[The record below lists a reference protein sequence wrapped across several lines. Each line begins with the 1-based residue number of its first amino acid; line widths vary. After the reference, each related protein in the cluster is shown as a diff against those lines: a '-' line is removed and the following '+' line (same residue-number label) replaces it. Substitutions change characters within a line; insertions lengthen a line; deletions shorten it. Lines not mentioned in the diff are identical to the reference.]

1 MDNDN
6 KKKVEVINSRE
17 KDEVVKTLKLFTKIK
32 TITRDFSQ
40 TYKNAINEALPK
52 TIQIVDRFHIL
63 KNLTDDLNDY
73 LKRNIADRTKM
84 IDQEGK
90 IGIEEEIILNK
101 RQRSK
106 KESAER
112 KWKVI
117 QEAQKL
123 YKKGMNITNIAK
135 KLKIS
140 RQTVYN
146 YLEQKQP
153 LERSTHSILDPYV
166 PMIKSL
172 ILEGK
177 KVYEIYDKIKANGYK
192 GKTSLF
198 TSRLRGIRQ
207 ETRMNIKYL
216 KRSKIKQLLFRN
228 IEEIK
233 DESTRADLEK
243 YLETNHELNN
253 IVNMLRRFKEIIF
266 SKKARRLNKWIK
278 DAKKINVKELNSFIT
293 LIESDID
300 AVKNAIKYDYSNG
313 LTERFN
319 NKTKVIKRVMYGR
332 CSFDLLRLKVLS

>member
-1 MDNDN
+1 M
-6 KKKVEVINSRE
+6 
-17 KDEVVKTLKLFTKIK
+17 
-32 TITRDFSQ
+32 
-40 TYKNAINEALPK
+40 PK
-52 TIQIVDRFHIL
+52 AIQIVDRFHIF

-73 LKRNIADRTKM
+73 LKRNIADRTQM
-84 IDQEGK
+84 IDRKGK
-90 IGIEEEIILNK
+90 AGIEEELILNK
-101 RQRSK
+101 RQMNK

-123 YKKGMNITNIAK
+123 YKEGMNITDIAK
-135 KLKIS
+135 KLKIT

-153 LERSTHSILDPYV
+153 LERSTHSILDSYI
-166 PMIKSL
+166 PMIKKL

-177 KVYEIYDKIKANGYK
+177 KIDEIYDEIKANGYK

-233 DESTRADLEK
+233 DENTRKDLEE
-243 YLETNHELNN
+243 YLETNHELNV
-253 IVNMLRRFKEIIF
+253 IVNMIRRFKEIIF
-266 SKKARRLNKWIK
+266 SKKPRRLDKWIK
-278 DAKKINVKELNSFIT
+278 DAKTINVKELNSFVT

-313 LTERFN
+313 LTEGFN

-332 CSFDLLRLKVLS
+332 CSFNLLRLKILA

>member
-52 TIQIVDRFHIL
+52 AIQIVDRFHIL
-63 KNLTDDLNDY
+63 KNSTDDLNDY

-84 IDQEGK
+84 IDQEWK

-146 YLEQKQP
+146 YLKQKQP

-233 DESTRADLEK
+233 DENTRADLEE

-253 IVNMLRRFKEIIF
+253 IVNMLRKFKEIIF

-278 DAKKINVKELNSFIT
+278 DAKKINVKQLNSFIT

-313 LTERFN
+313 LTE
-319 NKTKVIKRVMYGR
+319 
-332 CSFDLLRLKVLS
+332 

>member
-40 TYKNAINEALPK
+40 TCKNAINEALPK
-52 TIQIVDRFHIL
+52 AIQIVDRFHIL

-90 IGIEEEIILNK
+90 IGIEEEIILNR

-233 DESTRADLEK
+233 DENTRADLEE

-278 DAKKINVKELNSFIT
+278 DAKKINVKQLNSFIT

-313 LTERFN
+313 LTEGFN

-332 CSFDLLRLKVLS
+332 CSFDLLRLKILS

>member
-1 MDNDN
+1 
-6 KKKVEVINSRE
+6 
-17 KDEVVKTLKLFTKIK
+17 
-32 TITRDFSQ
+32 
-40 TYKNAINEALPK
+40 
-52 TIQIVDRFHIL
+52 
-63 KNLTDDLNDY
+63 
-73 LKRNIADRTKM
+73 M
-84 IDQEGK
+84 IDKEGK

-123 YKKGMNITNIAK
+123 YKKGINITNIAK

-233 DESTRADLEK
+233 DENTRADLEE

-313 LTERFN
+313 LTEGFN

-332 CSFDLLRLKVLS
+332 CSFDLLRLKILS